1 MVEIVQKNVN
11 AQFVPTNMQRWT
23 QLNSNETT
31 ELSLDQ
37 QIKCSIKHLLFQMW
51 IEIQIN
57 IRYVHLT
64 SPQPCYVGVDVI
76 GWLLSCFSLSLFSS
90 NSRSLSLFGLAVCRL
105 QSFLCFIH
113 QHFNKNDDCSSLY
126 LSFSLPTLQRNA
138 HWNQNTH
145 LSFGKRWKRKMQS
158 NPTTATTVCN
168 INPNIDLM
176 KQIFKYQ
183 MNN

>member
-11 AQFVPTNMQRWT
+11 AQFASTNMQRWT

-76 GWLLSCFSLSLFSS
+76 GWLLSCFSLSLFFQTLVRFLYSVWLS
-90 NSRSLSLFGLAVCRL
+90 VDCHRFYVLFTSTSIKTMIVLVCISLSLCQPSREMLIETK
-105 QSFLCFIH
+105 IH
-113 QHFNKNDDCSSLY
+113 IYHLEKDE
-126 LSFSLPTLQRNA
+126 NA
-138 HWNQNTH
+138 
-145 LSFGKRWKRKMQS
+145 KC
-158 NPTTATTVCN
+158 NPIRQQQQQYATSIQT
-168 INPNIDLM
+168 
-176 KQIFKYQ
+176 
-183 MNN
+183 